1 MNANNQVYLTKEG
14 YEKLKSDLEYLVTVK
29 RKEVG
34 AAISK
39 ARAFGDLSEN
49 SEYDEAKNEQAEL
62 EIKIAKIEQT
72 LKYVVIMDDSNIK
85 TDRVSVGCKVKVF
98 DITYDEECEYTIVS
112 AIEADPM
119 NLIISDESALGKA
132 LLGKKIGD
140 TVIFETPSKTEDK
153 MKILE
158 ISKM

>member
-1 MNANNQVYLTKEG
+1 MNATNHVYLTKEG
-14 YEKLKSDLEYLVTVK
+14 YEKLTAELEHLVTVK

-62 EIKIAKIEQT
+62 ETKIAKIEQT
-72 LKYVVIMDDSNIK
+72 LKNVVIIDESNIK
-85 TDRVSVGCKVKVF
+85 TDKVSVGCRVKVF
-98 DITYDEECEYTIVS
+98 DITYNEECEYTIVN

-119 NLIISDESALGKA
+119 KLLISDESPLGKA

-140 TVIFETPSKTEDK
+140 NVVFETPSGVDNMT
-153 MKILE
+153 ILE
-158 ISKM
+158 ISRM